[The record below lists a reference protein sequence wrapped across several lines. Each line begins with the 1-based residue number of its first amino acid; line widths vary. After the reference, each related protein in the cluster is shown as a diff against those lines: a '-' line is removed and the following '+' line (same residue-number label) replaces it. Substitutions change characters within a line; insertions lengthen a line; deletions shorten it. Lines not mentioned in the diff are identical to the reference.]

1 MTKKKS
7 IYVPVG
13 EFRVTCD
20 NKIELWTVTA
30 SCVALILT
38 DTVHHVIGMLHVVL
52 PGRRSDLRK
61 DDRHAFFA
69 DTGTP
74 LLIDEMLKTGADKN
88 CLSAILVGGGSLF
101 QWQDGV
107 DIGRENVAAL
117 TTCLNTHN
125 IPIIREETGGTEGRR
140 VSLKASS
147 HDLLIEP
154 IRYSQSDD
162 KARFSSQPP
171 DGLVPYVEEL
181 EKIPADKALTEKL
194 LSEIHSHEVNWE
206 NVCNV
211 LSMDPMLT
219 LYFFRLINSPY
230 YGFIDNITSFEKVRQ
245 LLPKPHFRRICI
257 VTSFAGNK
265 DAEPSLTDNII
276 REWKHHS
283 LATAFIARHLAETIQ
298 PALKDEAY
306 LSALHHSL
314 GDLCLT
320 LKNPARI
327 TDRVQNVNGDDSG
340 PGLTLSADL
349 MRFWNYPDIL
359 SGALNSDLTS
369 VFYQREKA
377 EILPAIIHVSC
388 WISRL
393 LGITTQVEPEN
404 FILNKQVVKTLGLSE
419 SIHALLPPIL
429 SGLENLGLKE
439 WIKK

>member
-20 NKIELWTVTA
+20 NMIELWTVTA

-61 DDRHAFFA
+61 DDRHAYFA

-117 TTCLNTHN
+117 TACLNTHN
-125 IPIIREETGGTEGRR
+125 IPVIREETGGTEGRR

-162 KARFSSQPP
+162 KARLSSQPP

-211 LSMDPMLT
+211 LAMDPMLT

-306 LSALHHSL
+306 LSAMHHSL
-314 GDLCLT
+314 GDLCLA